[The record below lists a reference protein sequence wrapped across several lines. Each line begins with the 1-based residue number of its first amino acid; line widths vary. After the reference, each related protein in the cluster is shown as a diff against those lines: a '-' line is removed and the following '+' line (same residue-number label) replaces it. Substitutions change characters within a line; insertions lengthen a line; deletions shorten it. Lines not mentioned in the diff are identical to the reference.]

1 MYKKVGFCGV
11 LAFQGLKYFDSIF
24 PKKRLFEK
32 FFLLV
37 CLQLINISSKSAMLL
52 ICVPRTPRD
61 NLYKKI
67 DFFIAS
73 VLKKLKVAKQTN
85 YTSI

>member
-1 MYKKVGFCGV
+1 MYKKVDFYGV

-32 FFLLV
+32 LFLLV
-37 CLQLINISSKSAMLL
+37 CLQLINVSSKSAMLL

-61 NLYKKI
+61 NLDEKI
-67 DFFIAS
+67 NFFTSS

-85 YTSI
+85 YTII